1 MRRAHGVGQRPALG
15 DALCYET
22 IGLPAW
28 RPAMSRKP
36 LKLVAPASD
45 DLAAALPPGQT
56 IHRDPLEARL
66 AGRALRRQVARSA
79 HASWVPS
86 PDRPDPVSLLESQD
100 ATRAPEL
107 VPIRYGRMLAS
118 PFGFLRGSAIVM
130 ASDLA
135 HTPVTG
141 LTTQIC
147 GDAHLSNFGMFASPE
162 RDLVFDVNDFDETL
176 PGPWE
181 WDVKRLAASGVV
193 AARAAGLSRRDT
205 RAIAQAAARSY
216 RAHMH
221 ALADLTTL
229 ALWYRRIDAT
239 DIAADRRSRRLLGGF
254 LKAAQRHR
262 DENARARLLR
272 RVRGHL
278 RFVDDP
284 PLITRAPV
292 TTEESQALQEMFAA
306 YARSLRYDW
315 RVLLDRYEVVDVA
328 RKVVGVGSVG
338 TRTFVVLLVA
348 NRSAADP
355 LILQLREA
363 DASVLEPHL
372 GTSPL
377 RSHAERVVDGQ
388 RVMQSVSDVF
398 LGWSHSPMTGVDYY
412 WRQLWDW
419 KGSAAINSMHL
430 EELTFYV
437 SLCGRALALAHAR
450 GGDRLG
456 IAGYLGTSDAFD
468 RAIADFAEAYAEQTD
483 RDHAAL
489 VTAVKHGR
497 IKAEPGV

>member
-1 MRRAHGVGQRPALG
+1 MGSKGWGRGGRPIAV
-15 DALCYET
+15 
-22 IGLPAW
+22 
-28 RPAMSRKP
+28 SRKP
-36 LKLVAPASD
+36 LKLIAPAPD
-45 DLAAALPPGQT
+45 DRATTRASGET
-56 IHRDPLEARL
+56 IHQDPREARL
-66 AGRALRRQVARSA
+66 TGRALRRQVARSA
-79 HASWVPS
+79 HALWVPP
-86 PDRPDPVSLLESQD
+86 PDRPDPVSLLERQD
-100 ATRAPEL
+100 ATRVPEL

-176 PGPWE
+176 HGPWE

-193 AARAAGLSRRDT
+193 AARAAGLSRHDT
-205 RAIAQAAARSY
+205 RVVARAAARSY
-216 RAHMH
+216 RAHMR
-221 ALADLTTL
+221 ALADLTAL

-239 DIAADRRSRRLLGGF
+239 DIAGDRHSGRLLSGF
-254 LKAAQRHR
+254 LKAARRHR
-262 DENARARLLR
+262 DENASARLLR
-272 RVRGHL
+272 MVKGRL
-278 RFVDDP
+278 KFVDDS
-284 PLITRAPV
+284 PLITHAPV
-292 TTEESQALQEMFAA
+292 TTEEFQAIREMFAA
-306 YARSLRYDW
+306 YARGLRYDW
-315 RVLLDRYEVVDVA
+315 QVLLDRYEVVDVA

-338 TRTFVVLLVA
+338 TRTFVVLMVA

-355 LILQLREA
+355 LILQLKEA

-398 LGWSHSPMTGVDYY
+398 LGWSRSPLTGRDYY

-419 KGSAAINSMHL
+419 KGSAAINAMRP

-456 IAGYLGTSDAFD
+456 IAGYLGTSDTFD

-483 RDHAAL
+483 RDYAAF
-489 VTAVKHGR
+489 VSAVKHGR

>member
-1 MRRAHGVGQRPALG
+1 M
-15 DALCYET
+15 
-22 IGLPAW
+22 
-28 RPAMSRKP
+28 
-36 LKLVAPASD
+36 KLVAPASD
-45 DLAAALPPGQT
+45 DRATAAPSGET
-56 IHRDPLEARL
+56 IHRDPLEARS

-79 HASWVPS
+79 HARWVPP
-86 PDRPDPVSLLESQD
+86 PDRPDPVSLLERQD
-100 ATRAPEL
+100 ATRVPEL

-135 HTPVTG
+135 RTPVTG

-193 AARAAGLSRRDT
+193 AARVAGLSRHDS
-205 RAIAQAAARSY
+205 RAVARAAARSY
-216 RAHMH
+216 RAHMR
-221 ALADLTTL
+221 ALADLTVL

-239 DIAADRRSRRLLGGF
+239 DIAGDRRSGRLLRGVI
-254 LKAAQRHR
+254 KAARRHR
-262 DENARARLLR
+262 DENSCARLLR
-272 RVRGHL
+272 MVKGRL
-278 RFVDDP
+278 MFVDDP
-284 PLITRAPV
+284 PLITHAPV
-292 TTEESQALQEMFAA
+292 TSEESQAIWEMFAA
-306 YARSLRYDW
+306 YARGLRHDW
-315 RVLLDRYEVVDVA
+315 QVLLDRYEVIDVA

-338 TRTFVVLLVA
+338 TRTWVVLLVA

-355 LILQLREA
+355 LILQLKEA
-363 DASVLEPHL
+363 DASVLEAHL

-398 LGWSHSPMTGVDYY
+398 LGWSHSRLTGVDYY

-419 KGSAAINSMHL
+419 KGSAAINAMHPK
-430 EELTFYV
+430 ELTFYV

-483 RDHAAL
+483 RDYAAL
-489 VTAVKHGR
+489 VRAVKQGR
-497 IKAEPGV
+497 IKAEPRI